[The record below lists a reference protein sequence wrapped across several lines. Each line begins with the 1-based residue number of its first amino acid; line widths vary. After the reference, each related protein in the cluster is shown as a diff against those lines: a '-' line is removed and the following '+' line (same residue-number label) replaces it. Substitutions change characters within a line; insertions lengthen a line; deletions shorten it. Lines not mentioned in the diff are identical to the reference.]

1 MTLLKV
7 LSGAA
12 VGTLLVASAAQAA
25 DLYVPETPA
34 PIYEDAGVGF
44 EGLYVGVTGG
54 AAFTQD
60 DGFGTFGVVAGVNFA
75 VSDPIVAGVEVAL
88 DGVYIG
94 DRDDDFGDDDEDLDD
109 SDFIGNAAVRAHLG
123 AMVTDNVMIYALAGV
138 GTTFNGGDDDEDG
151 GVGSMGY
158 GEIGAGVEFGVTE
171 NVSIRGELAY
181 LHGFEDEDTSAGRAT
196 AGVLFHF

>member
-12 VGTLLVASAAQAA
+12 VGTLLAASAAQAA

-34 PIYEDAGVGF
+34 PIYEEAGVGF

-75 VSDPIVAGVEVAL
+75 VSDPIVAGLEVEL
-88 DGVYIG
+88 SGIHLG
-94 DRDDDFGDDDEDLDD
+94 DEFVNET
-109 SDFIGNAAVRAHLG
+109 IGNAAVRGRLG
-123 AMVTDNVMIYALAGV
+123 VMMTDSAMVYALAGV
-138 GTTFNGGDDDEDG
+138 GVLFSGDEDDDS
-151 GVGSMGY
+151 VGY
-158 GEIGAGVEFGVTE
+158 GEIGAGVEFAVTE
-171 NVSIRGELAY
+171 SVSLRGELAY
-181 LHGFEDEDTSAGRAT
+181 VRGFEDDSSAGRAT

>member
-1 MTLLKV
+1 MIARSLMIGV
-7 LSGAA
+7 AGAA
-12 VGTLLVASAAQAA
+12 LMSTGAMAA

-34 PIYEDAGVGF
+34 PIYEEAGVGF

-75 VSDPIVAGVEVAL
+75 VADPIVAGLEVAL
-88 DGVYIG
+88 DGVYLG
-94 DRDDDFGDDDEDLDD
+94 DDFVDET
-109 SDFIGNAAVRAHLG
+109 IGNAAVRAHLG
-123 AMVTDNVMIYALAGV
+123 AMVTDNVMVYALAGV
-138 GTTFNGGDDDEDG
+138 GVLFNGEEGDDGDDN
-151 GVGSMGY
+151 SLGY
-158 GEIGAGVEFGVTE
+158 GEIGAGVEFGVTD

-181 LHGFEDEDTSAGRAT
+181 LRGFEGDDTSAGRAT